1 MRLIVQLLD
10 LYSLVVLAS
19 VILSWVPM
27 NPRNPVVTLV
37 SRLVEPVLAPIRRV
51 LPVIGGFD
59 FSPMVLLFAL
69 QTLKGLLPASHG

>member
-1 MRLIVQLLD
+1 MRLIAWLID

-27 NPRNPVVTLV
+27 NPRNPAVTIVSSLV
-37 SRLVEPVLAPIRRV
+37 DPALGPIRRV
-51 LPVIGGFD
+51 LPIIGGFD

>member
-1 MRLIVQLLD
+1 MRLIVWLID
-10 LYSLVVLAS
+10 LYSLVVLVS
-19 VILSWVPM
+19 VILSWTPM
-27 NPRNPVVTLV
+27 DPRSPVVTLV
-37 SRLVEPVLAPIRRV
+37 SSLVEPVLAPIRRV

>member
-1 MRLIVQLLD
+1 
-10 LYSLVVLAS
+10 
-19 VILSWVPM
+19 
-27 NPRNPVVTLV
+27 VVTLV
-37 SRLVEPVLAPIRRV
+37 SSLVEPVLAPIRRV